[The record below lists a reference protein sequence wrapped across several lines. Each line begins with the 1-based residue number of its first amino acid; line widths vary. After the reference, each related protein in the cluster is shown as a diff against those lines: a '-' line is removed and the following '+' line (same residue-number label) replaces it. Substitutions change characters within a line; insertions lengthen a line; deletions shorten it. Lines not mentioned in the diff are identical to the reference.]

1 LVLGDAYRNILVAYD
16 GSEGGRAA
24 LRRAAELAAQGRAL
38 TVVRATS
45 DEGAAVARDSLEGA
59 VGGLEASLEVRPW
72 AVPEPAGR
80 AILALAS
87 DIDADLIVAGSRAR
101 GRFAAA
107 AALGSVSTELAHH
120 ASCDVL
126 VIPPYME

>member
-59 VGGLEASLEVRPW
+59 VGGLEASVEVRPW
-72 AVPEPAGR
+72 VVPEPAGR

-87 DIDADLIVAGSRAR
+87 DIDADLIVAGSRA
-101 GRFAAA
+101 
-107 AALGSVSTELAHH
+107 VV
-120 ASCDVL
+120 ASRRRPRWGACR
-126 VIPPYME
+126 PSSRTMHPATCW